1 MEQHWWEEITYFRR
15 CVQEIIDTDAF
26 CLSLIDTMS
35 DDIKQLTNTFD
46 IDLVQ
51 QILRQC
57 NIFHEHLQF
66 NYLELKLHVESPAKL
81 YYDDFKL
88 MLNECKAIVEQR
100 TEQIGNERIIKR
112 LRILRSVIKKLEKT
126 INQKDV
132 TEASEDDK
140 GKSFTFGNVT
150 GTSREQLEDY
160 KITDSMVV
168 AIDLEE
174 FVRGFADGPDASGT
188 VIDNGQILNRSN
200 VFYQS
205 SRRRNR
211 SRMMSSKAS
220 NLSPNLK
227 RDINGP
233 KRSSKSKLSPTI
245 HVYGIQYIS
254 QKKQIVKNIE
264 YLITK

>member
-35 DDIKQLTNTFD
+35 DDIKQLTNAFD

-88 MLNECKAIVEQR
+88 MLNECRAIVKQR
-100 TEQIGNERIIKR
+100 TEQIENERIIKR

-132 TEASEDDK
+132 TETGEDDDK

-150 GTSREQLEDY
+150 GTSRELLDDH

-174 FVRGFADGPDASGT
+174 FVRSFASGSDAGGT
-188 VIDNGQILNRSN
+188 VIDNGQALNRSN

-211 SRMMSSKAS
+211 SRMMATKAS

-233 KRSSKSKLSPTI
+233 KRSSKSKLS
-245 HVYGIQYIS
+245 VEVNC
-254 QKKQIVKNIE
+254 K
-264 YLITK
+264 